1 MIEPQFW
8 TYPARVVNIVDGDTI
23 DLMVDLGFRNRQVV
37 RVRVAWIDTAEIYG
51 VAEESDEFKRGQRH
65 KAFAGEYLRQG
76 AGQGQ
81 FPLTFRSFEETGKFG
96 RWVGDV
102 QAPDREKTLSEML
115 SSEFDDVSV
124 EDSEYDY

>member
-8 TYPARVVNIVDGDTI
+8 TYPARAVKIVDGDTV

-37 RVRVAWIDTAEIYG
+37 RVRVAAVDTAEIFG
-51 VAEESDEFKRGQRH
+51 VPEGSDEFKRGQRH
-65 KAFAGEYLRQG
+65 KAFAGEYLGQG

-102 QAPDREKTLSEML
+102 QAPDREKTLSEVL
-115 SSEFDDVSV
+115 RAEFEGVAAD
-124 EDSEYDY
+124 YDY